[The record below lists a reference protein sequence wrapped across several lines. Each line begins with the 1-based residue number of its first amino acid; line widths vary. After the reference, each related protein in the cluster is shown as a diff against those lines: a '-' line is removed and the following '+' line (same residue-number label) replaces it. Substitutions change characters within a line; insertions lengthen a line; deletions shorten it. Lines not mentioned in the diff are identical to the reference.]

1 MQTQTA
7 FTTAARTNTA
17 PATRTV
23 DAGQHMGLVLKVAKK
38 IARRLPRQVE
48 VDDLV
53 GAGALG
59 LVDAARKFDASRAS
73 FESYAELRIR
83 GAILDYLRG
92 LDFMPRSQ
100 RARARR
106 IDEASRD
113 LTAMNGRAPETRE
126 VAERTGLTERE
137 VLSGRI
143 VSSIVSM
150 DQDALDQLSVDG
162 RTPGEPLERRELRA
176 RLSQAIA
183 LLPERTRRLLALY
196 YVDEKTLKEIGVAF
210 GVTESRACQL
220 HSQAI
225 TKLRAEMIDDVD
237 MARAA

>member
-7 FTTAARTNTA
+7 LGSNEMPRT
-17 PATRTV
+17 TRTV
-23 DAGQHMGLVLKVAKK
+23 DAGQHMGLVVKVAKK

-73 FESYAELRIR
+73 FEAYAELRIR

-113 LTAMNGRAPETRE
+113 LTALNGRAPDTRE

-143 VSSIVSM
+143 VSSIVPM
-150 DQDALDQLSVDG
+150 EQDALDQISVDG
-162 RTPGEPLERRELRA
+162 RLADEPLERRELRA
-176 RLSQAIA
+176 RLSAAIEC
-183 LLPERTRRLLALY
+183 LPERTRRLLALY
-196 YVDEKTLKEIGVAF
+196 YVDEKTLKEIGTAF

-225 TKLRAEMIDDVD
+225 TKLRASMIDDV
-237 MARAA
+237 ALAA

>member
-7 FTTAARTNTA
+7 AFSQARTNTTTA
-17 PATRTV
+17 SRAV
-23 DAGQHMGLVLKVAKK
+23 DAGLHMGLVLKVAKK

-73 FESYAELRIR
+73 FEAYAELRIR

-113 LTAMNGRAPETRE
+113 LTAMNGRAPETSE
-126 VAERTGLTERE
+126 VAKRTGLTERE

-143 VSSIVSM
+143 VSSIVPM
-150 DQDALDQLSVDG
+150 EQDALDQISVDG
-162 RTPGEPLERRELRA
+162 RQADEPLERRELRA
-176 RLSQAIA
+176 RLSSAIEC
-183 LLPERTRRLLALY
+183 LPERTRRLLALY
-196 YVDEKTLKEIGVAF
+196 YVDEKTLKEIGTAF

-225 TKLRAEMIDDVD
+225 TKLRAEMIDDV
-237 MARAA
+237 ALAA

>member
-7 FTTAARTNTA
+7 FTTATHARSTTTA
-17 PATRTV
+17 PRTV

-73 FESYAELRIR
+73 FEAYAELRIR

-113 LTAMNGRAPETRE
+113 LTAINGRAPEARDI
-126 VAERTGLTERE
+126 AARTGLTERE

-143 VSSIVSM
+143 VASIVPM
-150 DQDALDQLSVDG
+150 DQDALDQLSVEG
-162 RTPGEPLERRELRA
+162 RTPGEPLERRQLRA

-183 LLPERTRRLLALY
+183 RLPERTRRLLALY

-225 TKLRAEMIDDVD
+225 TKLRAEMIDDV
-237 MARAA
+237 ALAA

>member
-7 FTTAARTNTA
+7 FETST
-17 PATRTV
+17 PATLGTVRTASV
-23 DAGQHMGLVLKVAKK
+23 DASKHMGLVVKVAKK

-73 FESYAELRIR
+73 FEAYAELRIR

-126 VAERTGLTERE
+126 LAERTGLTERE

-143 VSSIVSM
+143 VASIVPM
-150 DQDALDQLSVDG
+150 DSDALDQLSVDG

-183 LLPERTRRLLALY
+183 QLPERTRRLLALY
-196 YVDEKTLKEIGVAF
+196 YVDEKTLKEIGTAF

-225 TKLRAEMIDDVD
+225 SKLRASMIDDVA
-237 MARAA
+237 MAA